1 MKSFKKIMES
11 SSHYR
16 NAIGGI
22 VKNIT
27 ITLVAHVMICDLQRS
42 QLVPLFIICLVIP
55 FGD

>member
-1 MKSFKKIMES
+1 MES

-42 QLVPLFIICLVIP
+42 QLVPLFIICLMIP